1 MTNRYK
7 FRSLWQYSPPDIV
20 NPLSVSVQASGKK
33 RLILNLRHNNFH
45 TFKQQFK
52 CERLHTTITRL
63 NEVRIQ
69 IYTRYCGKPTSKLSK
84 HAFEVTYNF
93 FSLSFPD
100 WTDVFL
106 HQSSIEVNN
115 TFRKITECFLKKKLP
130 RQSLNLNSW
139 VGGNI
144 NQIQLKSQKNLPQFN
159 VCIEIAYLR
168 NTLSFDQ
175 E

>member
-1 MTNRYK
+1 MWKVAYHHN
-7 FRSLWQYSPPDIV
+7 SSEWSQNPD
-20 NPLSVSVQASGKK
+20 
-33 RLILNLRHNNFH
+33 
-45 TFKQQFK
+45 
-52 CERLHTTITRL
+52 LHTLLRQAYEQTLKTCIWSYL
-63 NEVRIQ
+63 Q
-69 IYTRYCGKPTSKLSK
+69 L
-84 HAFEVTYNF
+84 
-93 FSLSFPD
+93 FSLPFPD